1 MEFTAEEVR
10 QMLNVLKY
18 QLFNLERGEN
28 PREFDLAVVELM
40 GRMSNV
46 QALLETDND
55 RFKPDMMGALGQ
67 HEAWDEAFANRGAPA
82 ADDMFGPRCYPLE
95 A

>member
-1 MEFTAEEVR
+1 MEFAAEELR
-10 QMLNVLKY
+10 QMLNVIKY
-18 QLFNLERGEN
+18 QMHQLMLEDN
-28 PREFDLAVVELM
+28 DRERELAICGLM

-82 ADDMFGPRCYPLE
+82 ADDMFGPRCYALE